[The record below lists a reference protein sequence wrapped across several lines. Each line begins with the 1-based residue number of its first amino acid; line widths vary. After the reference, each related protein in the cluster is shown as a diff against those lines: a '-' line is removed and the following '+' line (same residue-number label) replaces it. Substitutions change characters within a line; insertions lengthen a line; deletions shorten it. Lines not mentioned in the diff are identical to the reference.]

1 MSYFEWLNPT
11 DEQLEQANVLAD
23 RLGTVPYWVGDK
35 LCVGQP
41 DPAPPVSVPPAV
53 SARQAR
59 LALLGAGM
67 LDAVEQALQAMAGAE
82 GQAAR
87 IEWEYATEIQ
97 RESPLVLGLGEALG
111 LDGSQ
116 IDQLF
121 ITASTL

>member
-1 MSYFEWLNPT
+1 MSVFQWLNPT
-11 DEQLEQANVLAD
+11 DEQLEQANLLAD
-23 RLGTVPYWVGDK
+23 RLGTVPYWVGDI
-35 LCVGQP
+35 LFVGQP
-41 DPAPPVSVPPAV
+41 DPVPQVPVPPAV

-111 LDGSQ
+111 LDASQ